1 MPDNMPDN
9 MANDTANDMADS
21 ISIEVMRYRPDKST
35 PPLLQQYDVPLR
47 TEWTVLDG
55 LNHVKDQV
63 DPSLAFRWSCRMG
76 ICGSC
81 GMNVDGEPRLTC
93 GTFLSD
99 YAPGPVRVEPL
110 ANFPIV
116 RDLVVD
122 MSDFM
127 EKLPRVKPWIIRDDD
142 VTEID
147 GEYLQT
153 PEELDA
159 YKQFSM
165 CINCMLCYAACP
177 IYGLDPEF
185 VGPAAIALAERYDLD
200 SRDHGARERLDVL
213 IEHEGVWGCT
223 FVGECTRVCPKHVDP
238 AGAIQ
243 RYKLKA
249 AQESVKAFLL
259 PRAARKGAR

>member
-1 MPDNMPDN
+1 
-9 MANDTANDMADS
+9 MASNPDS
-21 ISIEVMRYRPDKST
+21 IRLEVTRYRPEGDSA
-35 PPLLQQYDVPLR
+35 PISQDYDVPLR
-47 TEWTVLDG
+47 KEWTVLDG
-55 LNHVKDQV
+55 LNHVKDEI
-63 DPSLAFRWSCRMG
+63 DPTLSFRWSCRMG

-81 GMNVDGEPRLTC
+81 GMNVDGEPKLTC
-93 GTFLSD
+93 ATFLSD

-110 ANFPIV
+110 ANFPII

-122 MSDFM
+122 IDDFM
-127 EKLPRVKPWIIRDDD
+127 QKLPKVKPWIIRDD
-142 VTEID
+142 VNEVD

-177 IYGLDPEF
+177 VYGLDPEF
-185 VGPAAIALAERYDLD
+185 MGPAAIALAERYDLD
-200 SRDHGARERLDVL
+200 SRDRGARERLDVL

-223 FVGECTRVCPKHVDP
+223 FVGECTTVCPKHVDP

-249 AQESVKAFLL
+249 AKENVKALLL
-259 PRAARKGAR
+259 PRGAR

>member
-1 MPDNMPDN
+1 M
-9 MANDTANDMADS
+9 TDS
-21 ISIEVMRYRPDKST
+21 IRLHVTRYRPESDSE
-35 PPLLQQYDVPLR
+35 PHIQEYDVPLR
-47 TEWTVLDG
+47 KELTVLDG
-55 LNHVKDQV
+55 LNHVKDEV
-63 DPSLAFRWSCRMG
+63 DTTLSFRWSCRMG

-81 GMNVDGEPRLTC
+81 GMNVNGEPKLTC
-93 GTFLSD
+93 ATFLDD
-99 YAPGPVRVEPL
+99 YAPGPVLVEPL
-110 ANFPIV
+110 ANFPVI

-122 MSDFM
+122 INDFM
-127 EKLPRVKPWIIRDDD
+127 EKLPKVSPWIIRDD

-159 YKQFSM
+159 YRQFSM

-177 IYGLDPEF
+177 VYGLDPEF
-185 VGPAAIALAERYDLD
+185 IGPAAIALAERYDLD
-200 SRDHGARERLDVL
+200 SRDHAARERLDVL

-223 FVGECTRVCPKHVDP
+223 FVGECTAVCPKHVDP

-249 AQESVKAFLL
+249 AKENVRALLL
-259 PRAARKGAR
+259 PRGY

>member
-1 MPDNMPDN
+1 MTSNGE
-9 MANDTANDMADS
+9 S
-21 ISIEVMRYRPDKST
+21 IRLEVTRYRPEGDGD
-35 PPLLQQYDVPLR
+35 PQLQAYDVPLR
-47 TEWTVLDG
+47 KEWTILDG
-55 LNHVKDQV
+55 LNHVKDEL
-63 DPSLAFRWSCRMG
+63 DTTLSFRWSCRMG

-81 GMNVDGEPRLTC
+81 GMNVNGEPKLTC
-93 GTFLSD
+93 ATFLDD
-99 YAPGPVRVEPL
+99 YAPGPIVVEPL
-110 ANFPIV
+110 ANFPII

-122 MSDFM
+122 IDDFLQ
-127 EKLPRVKPWIIRDDD
+127 KLPLVKPWIIRDDD
-142 VTEID
+142 AVLDQGGEID

-159 YKQFSM
+159 YQQFSM

-177 IYGLDPEF
+177 VYGLDPEF
-185 VGPAAIALAERYDLD
+185 MGPAAIALAERYDLD

-223 FVGECTRVCPKHVDP
+223 FVGECTTVCPKHVDP

-249 AQESVKAFLL
+249 AKENVRAFVL
-259 PRAARKGAR
+259 PRFLQ

>member
-1 MPDNMPDN
+1 
-9 MANDTANDMADS
+9 MADS
-21 ISIEVMRYRPDKST
+21 IRLEVSRFRPDT
-35 PPLLQQYDVPLR
+35 DAEPHPQEYDVPLR
-47 TEWTVLDG
+47 KEWTILDG
-55 LNHVKDQV
+55 LNHVKNEV
-63 DPSLAFRWSCRMG
+63 DTTLSFRWSCRMG

-93 GTFLSD
+93 ATFLSD

-110 ANFPIV
+110 ANFPVV

-122 MSDFM
+122 LYDFM
-127 EKLPRVKPWIIRDDD
+127 EKLPRVKPWIIRDDEMSVD
-142 VTEID
+142 D

-153 PEELDA
+153 PEELEA

-177 IYGLDPEF
+177 VYGLDPDF
-185 VGPAAIALAERYDLD
+185 IGPAAIALAERYDLD
-200 SRDHGARERLDVL
+200 SRDRGARERLDVL
-213 IEHEGVWGCT
+213 IEHEGVRGCT

-249 AQESVKAFLL
+249 AKQSVMAFLL
-259 PRAARKGAR
+259 PRGAR